1 MSNVADDNSALVFD
15 RDLVG
20 KLTPAGEFDTGGLG
34 TGAALQA
41 LHAGLCTVA

>member
-1 MSNVADDNSALVFD
+1 MSNAADGNSVLVFD

-34 TGAALQA
+34 TGAVLQA
-41 LHAGLCTVA
+41 LHAGLCTGA